1 MPSSVPFASLSSA
14 TRPRRLARAGAVVIL
29 TATLSLAAGCGFNVQ
44 TNQPYT
50 PGEGINANVGSR
62 SEPVSVRNLLIVSKQ
77 PGQGFVSA
85 SLTATKNDVLQRI
98 TGRAYLS
105 DGSAGTPLT
114 AALPAP
120 VSVNAGVLTQLTSTQ
135 LIEVTG
141 NDLKAG
147 LEAELTLTFATAG
160 EVTVRVPVVSA
171 DDPQFAT
178 ISPSPSPSASPSPS
192 G

>member
-14 TRPRRLARAGAVVIL
+14 TRPRRLARAGAAAIL
-29 TATLSLAAGCGFNVQ
+29 AATLTLAAGCGFDVQ

-50 PGEGINANVGSR
+50 PAEGINANVGSR
-62 SEPVSVRNLLIVSKQ
+62 SEPVGVRNLLIVSKE
-77 PGQGFVSA
+77 PGKGFVSA
-85 SLTATKNDVLQRI
+85 SLTATKNDTLQRI
-98 TGRAYLS
+98 TGRAYLA

-114 AALPAP
+114 ATLPGP
-120 VSVNAGVLTQLTSTQ
+120 VTLSPGTLTVLTSER

-141 NDLKAG
+141 TDLRAG

-178 ISPSPSPSASPSPS
+178 ISPSPSASPSPTAS
-192 G
+192 N

>member
-14 TRPRRLARAGAVVIL
+14 TRPRRLARAGAAAFL
-29 TATLSLAAGCGFNVQ
+29 AATLTLAAGCGFDAQ

-62 SEPVSVRNLLIVSKQ
+62 AEPVAVRNLLVVSKE

-85 SLTATKNDVLQRI
+85 SVMATKSDVLQRI
-98 TGRAYLS
+98 TGRAYLP

-114 AALPAP
+114 ATLPGPLA
-120 VSVNAGVLTQLTSTQ
+120 VNAGVLTQLTSTQ

-141 NDLKAG
+141 ADLRAG

-160 EVTVRVPVVSA
+160 EVTLRVPVVSA

-178 ISPSPSPSASPSPS
+178 ISPSPSPSPSAS